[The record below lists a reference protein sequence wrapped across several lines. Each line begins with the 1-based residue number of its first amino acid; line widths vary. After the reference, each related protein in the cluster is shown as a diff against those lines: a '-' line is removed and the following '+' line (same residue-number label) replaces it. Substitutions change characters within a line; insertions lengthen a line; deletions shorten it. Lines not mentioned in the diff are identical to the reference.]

1 MNGAPSEFRLLAKS
15 GELNPTVSQS
25 LRASGSQDGSR
36 YQNPARA
43 GTMDC
48 WRGFRHA
55 FDSQQRMACA
65 KGPDIRCFEY
75 FLQLQVRPI
84 ENYDEVNSTYPG
96 RLFQRL

>member
-1 MNGAPSEFRLLAKS
+1 
-15 GELNPTVSQS
+15 
-25 LRASGSQDGSR
+25 
-36 YQNPARA
+36 
-43 GTMDC
+43 MDC